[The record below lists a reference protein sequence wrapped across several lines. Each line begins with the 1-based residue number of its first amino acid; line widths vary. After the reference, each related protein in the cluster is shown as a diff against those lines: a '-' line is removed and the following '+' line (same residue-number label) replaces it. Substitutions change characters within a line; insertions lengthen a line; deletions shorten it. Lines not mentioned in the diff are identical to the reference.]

1 MDTMRPL
8 SSRRGF
14 ALAVLAA
21 LAPASTHA
29 QTPAWT
35 IDPST
40 IEVFGP
46 AYEAVP
52 FGPYGY
58 TYVRSLHDGGLLTV
72 RGERYEVT
80 ILDAQGRVERTLSA
94 WPGSQLGYIT
104 GIAAGSGDTI
114 LVYDVPTTGTLRR
127 TRFLRN
133 GRHVDSER
141 VGVTD
146 GLGAIYQGALT
157 DGTVVGVWTKLTPID
172 PSFETSDSNR
182 IGLFRGDT
190 VPNVVARLTGIRR
203 RGSPVHFSPHP
214 IVAVVADT
222 IFYSNGVDGLIDAV
236 LANGSAVR
244 SFRAPI
250 EPLSLD
256 EAYSRLA
263 PRLSD
268 PGLHP
273 DVASFNR
280 GTVVPTI
287 SDILPGPDGHL
298 WVRPYDPATDSHSLG
313 RPRSGGEWLVVD
325 TDGRVEARVAVPNG
339 FRLMEIAGDRVAGIL
354 RDEAGERAVTFSL
367 ARVRPRA

>member
-1 MDTMRPL
+1 MHPRA
-8 SSRRGF
+8 SRGA

-21 LAPASTHA
+21 LAPESRAA
-29 QTPAWT
+29 QTLAWT

-46 AYEAVP
+46 AYESVP
-52 FGPYGY
+52 LGPYGY
-58 TYVRSLHDGGLLTV
+58 TYIRLLPDGGLLSV
-72 RGERYEVT
+72 RAETNEVT
-80 ILDAQGRVERTLSA
+80 ILDAQGRIERRLSA
-94 WPGSQLGYIT
+94 WTGSQLGYIT
-104 GIAAGSGDTI
+104 GIAAGSGDTV
-114 LVYDVPTTGTLRR
+114 LVYDVPSTGTLRR
-127 TRFLRN
+127 TRFLRT

-146 GLGAIYQGALT
+146 GLGAIYDGALT
-157 DGTVVGVWTKLTPID
+157 DGAVVGVWTKLTRID

-214 IVAVVADT
+214 VIAVVEDT
-222 IFYSNGVDGLIDAV
+222 IFYSNGVDGLVHAV
-236 LANGSAVR
+236 LADGSAVR
-244 SFRAPI
+244 SFTVPV

-268 PGLHP
+268 PDLHP
-273 DVASFNR
+273 DVASFDR

-287 SDILPGPDGHL
+287 SDILPGPDGRL

-325 TDGRVEARVAVPNG
+325 TEGRVEARVAVPDG